1 MPPSPS
7 CATFTTNWFNKTLLP
22 LVCAF
27 RWKMTLSE
35 IQEMK
40 ADVKRIIEVINS
52 AEKLSNH
59 SKTWQSVWNLVYMRI
74 FFASAYV
81 TKNDFHPS
89 LNSKSFSYTYL
100 YFYATCRVWSF
111 WSTLW
116 TPYPPSVK
124 GSKIQV
130 NLIKENRFVHE
141 WSNKSSKSNFSSY
154 IRQRV
159 SFGLQCSLTA
169 LKSLTHHRRVH
180 SKIVPRYPK

>member
-1 MPPSPS
+1 MEDD
-7 CATFTTNWFNKTLLP
+7 TFRDSRDEGGRKKDYRGKKQ
-22 LVCAF
+22 C
-27 RWKMTLSE
+27 WKVIKSLKDMT
-35 IQEMK
+35 
-40 ADVKRIIEVINS
+40 KRLKPCLYENLFCLGIRHKKRFSSKFEFKVI
-52 AEKLSNH
+52 L
-59 SKTWQSVWNLVYMRI
+59 I
-74 FFASAYV
+74 
-81 TKNDFHPS
+81 
-89 LNSKSFSYTYL
+89 YL

-159 SFGLQCSLTA
+159 SFGLQCSFTA
-169 LKSLTHHRRVH
+169 LKNLTHHRVH